1 VAVENNLVA
10 TDLGVVVVAFPFAA
24 SKEPEVGGLGP
35 AQTRMSAHEE
45 IVLFF
50 SSGSVG
56 GWQRVKVAVNLFPVR
71 ENILENFLFA
81 LPWCKQD

>member
-1 VAVENNLVA
+1 MA
-10 TDLGVVVVAFPFAA
+10 TDLGVVFFAFPFVA
-24 SKEPEVGGLGP
+24 SKEPKVGGLGP
-35 AQTRMSAHEE
+35 AQTRMSAHEK
-45 IVLFF
+45 IFLFL

-56 GWQRVKVAVNLFPVR
+56 GLQRVKRVKVAVNLFPVR